1 MAKTEDMNE
10 IKSETAPETRIE
22 RKTESEQQTEPPFHC
37 GTVALLGVPN
47 VGKSTL
53 MNRIIGV
60 KVAIVTPKPQTT
72 RHRILGIHTDDQRQI
87 IFVDTPGIHKGAQ
100 QLNRNMVRVA
110 YAAAEEADVLA
121 IMQDASKPLDMPT
134 RKLIE
139 RFADGRLKQPRIHVL
154 NKVDRADKSRL
165 LPRLQ
170 QLQQL
175 DPGAKAYIPVSA
187 RKGTQ
192 TDSLIKE
199 LSKYLPEQPA
209 IHDPDW
215 FTDQSQ
221 RQLAGEY
228 VREQVFLSMHQE
240 IPFQTA
246 VDIERFEDLGD
257 IIEIEAVILV
267 GSERHKPMLIG
278 KAGGGMK
285 AVGTKARLGLEEI
298 LGSRVR
304 LNIWVKVDEDWFDHP
319 GKLIELGLGT
329 DS

>member
-1 MAKTEDMNE
+1 MATTEELNE
-10 IKSETAPETRIE
+10 TSFR
-22 RKTESEQQTEPPFHC
+22 C

-53 MNRIIGV
+53 MNYVIGA

-72 RHRILGIHTDDQRQI
+72 RHRILGIYTADDRQI
-87 IFVDTPGIHKGAQ
+87 IFVDTPGIHKGGQ

-110 YAAAEEADVLA
+110 YAAAEEAVVLA
-121 IMQDASKPLDMPT
+121 IMQDASKPLDQPT
-134 RKLIE
+134 RMLIE
-139 RFADGRLKQPRIHVL
+139 RFADGRLNQPRIHVL
-154 NKVDRADKSRL
+154 NKVDRADKARL

-170 QLQQL
+170 QMQQL

-192 TDSLIKE
+192 LDSLLNE
-199 LSKYLPEQPA
+199 LTKYLPLQPA

-221 RQLAGEY
+221 RQLAAEY

-246 VDIERFEDLGD
+246 VDIERFEDHGD
-257 IIEIEAVILV
+257 MIEIEAVILV

-278 KAGGGMK
+278 KGGGGMK
-285 AVGTKARLGLEEI
+285 AVGTKARMGLQEI
-298 LGSRVR
+298 LGCRVN
-304 LNIWVKVDEDWFDHP
+304 LNIWVKVDEDWFDHQ
-319 GKLIELGLGT
+319 GKLIDLGLGAEH
-329 DS
+329 

>member
-1 MAKTEDMNE
+1 MSDTLF
-10 IKSETAPETRIE
+10 R
-22 RKTESEQQTEPPFHC
+22 C

-53 MNRIIGV
+53 MNYLIGA

-72 RHRILGIHTDDQRQI
+72 RHRILGIYSDDARQI
-87 IFVDTPGIHKGAQ
+87 IFVDTPGIHKGAK

-121 IMQDASKPLDMPT
+121 IMQDASKPLDKPT
-134 RKLIE
+134 RMLIE

-154 NKVDRADKSRL
+154 NKVDRADKARL

-175 DPGAKAYIPVSA
+175 DLGAKAYVPVSA

-192 TDSLIKE
+192 TDALLDE
-199 LSKYLPEQPA
+199 LTRYLPEQPPL
-209 IHDPDW
+209 HDPEW

-221 RQLAGEY
+221 RQLAAEY

-246 VDIERFEDLGD
+246 VDIERFEEHGD
-257 IIEIEAVILV
+257 MVEIDAVILV

-278 KAGGGMK
+278 KGGEGMK
-285 AVGTKARLGLEEI
+285 SVGTRARKGLEEI
-298 LGSRVR
+298 LGCRVR
-304 LNIWVKVDEDWFDHP
+304 LNIWVKVDPDWFDHP
-319 GKLIELGLGT
+319 GKLLELGLGT
-329 DS
+329 DR

>member
-1 MAKTEDMNE
+1 MTD
-10 IKSETAPETRIE
+10 
-22 RKTESEQQTEPPFHC
+22 QPFHC

-53 MNRIIGV
+53 MNHLIGA

-72 RHRILGIHTDDQRQI
+72 RHRILGIYTDDSRQI
-87 IFVDTPGIHKGAQ
+87 IFVDTPGIHKGSK
-100 QLNRNMVRVA
+100 QLNKNMVRVA

-121 IMQDASKPLDMPT
+121 IMQDTSKPLDRPT
-134 RKLIE
+134 KMLIE
-139 RFADGRLKQPRIHVL
+139 RFADGRLTQPRIHVL

-175 DPGAKAYIPVSA
+175 DPGAMAYVPVSA

-192 TDSLIKE
+192 TDNLLNE
-199 LSKYLPEQPA
+199 LTRYLPVQPPL
-209 IHDPDW
+209 HDPDW

-221 RQLAGEY
+221 RQLAAEY

-246 VDIERFEDLGD
+246 VDIERFEEHGD
-257 IIEIEAVILV
+257 VVEIDAVILV

-278 KAGGGMK
+278 KGGGGMK
-285 AVGTKARLGLEEI
+285 AVGTRARKGLEDI
-298 LGSRVR
+298 LDCKVR
-304 LNIWVKVDEDWFDHP
+304 LNIWVKVDADWFNHP
-319 GKLIELGLGT
+319 GKLMDLGLGAEQ
-329 DS
+329 

>member
-1 MAKTEDMNE
+1 MATSEE
-10 IKSETAPETRIE
+10 IKE
-22 RKTESEQQTEPPFHC
+22 KPFHC
-37 GTVALLGVPN
+37 GTVALLGIPN

-53 MNRIIGV
+53 MNRVIGA

-72 RHRILGIHTDDQRQI
+72 RHRILGIHTDETCQM

-100 QLNRNMVRVA
+100 QLNRNMVRIA

-121 IMQDASKPLDMPT
+121 IMQDASKPLDKMT
-134 RKLIE
+134 KTLIE

-154 NKVDRADKSRL
+154 NKVDRADKARL

-175 DPGAKAYIPVSA
+175 DPGAKALIPVSA

-192 TDSLIKE
+192 LDSLLKE
-199 LSKYLPEQPA
+199 IAKYLPEQPA

-221 RQLAGEY
+221 RQLAAEY
-228 VREQVFLSMHQE
+228 VREQVFMSMHQE

-246 VDIERFEDLGD
+246 VDIERFEDMGD
-257 IIEIEAVILV
+257 IIEIEAAILV

-278 KAGGGMK
+278 KGGGGMK
-285 AVGTKARLGLEEI
+285 AVGTRARLGLEEI

-319 GKLIELGLGT
+319 GKLIDLGLGT
-329 DS
+329 DNY

>member
-1 MAKTEDMNE
+1 MSDEDF
-10 IKSETAPETRIE
+10 R
-22 RKTESEQQTEPPFHC
+22 C

-53 MNRIIGV
+53 MNYLIGA

-72 RHRILGIHTDDQRQI
+72 RHRILGIYTDDSRQI
-87 IFVDTPGIHKGAQ
+87 IFVDTPGIHKGSK

-134 RKLIE
+134 RTLIE
-139 RFADGRLKQPRIHVL
+139 RFSDGRLKQPRIHVL
-154 NKVDRADKSRL
+154 NKVDRADKARL

-175 DPGAKAYIPVSA
+175 DPGAMAYVPVSA

-192 TDSLIKE
+192 TDNLLNE
-199 LSKYLPEQPA
+199 LARYLPVQPPL
-209 IHDPDW
+209 HDPDW

-221 RQLAGEY
+221 RQLAAEY

-246 VDIERFEDLGD
+246 VDIERFEEHDD
-257 IIEIEAVILV
+257 VVEIDAVILV

-278 KAGGGMK
+278 KGGGGMK
-285 AVGTKARLGLEEI
+285 SVGTRARLGLEEI
-298 LGSRVR
+298 LGCKVR
-304 LNIWVKVDEDWFDHP
+304 LHIWVKVDADWFDHP
-319 GKLIELGLGT
+319 GKLMDLGLGT
-329 DS
+329 EQ

>member
-1 MAKTEDMNE
+1 MSD
-10 IKSETAPETRIE
+10 
-22 RKTESEQQTEPPFHC
+22 EPFRC

-53 MNRIIGV
+53 MNHLIGV

-72 RHRILGIHTDDQRQI
+72 RHRILGIYTDDSRQI
-87 IFVDTPGIHKGAQ
+87 IFVDTPGIHKGSK
-100 QLNRNMVRVA
+100 QLNKNMVRVA

-121 IMQDASKPLDMPT
+121 IMQDASKPLDRPT
-134 RKLIE
+134 KMLIE

-154 NKVDRADKSRL
+154 NKVDRADKARL

-175 DPGAKAYIPVSA
+175 DPGAMAYVPVSA
-187 RKGTQ
+187 RKGIQ
-192 TDSLIKE
+192 TDSLLNE
-199 LSKYLPEQPA
+199 LASHLPVQPA
-209 IHDPDW
+209 LHDPDW

-221 RQLAGEY
+221 RQLAAEY

-246 VDIERFEDLGD
+246 VDIERFEEHGD
-257 IIEIEAVILV
+257 VVEIDAVILV

-278 KAGGGMK
+278 KGGEGMK
-285 AVGTKARLGLEEI
+285 SVGTKARQGLEEI
-298 LGSRVR
+298 LGCRVR
-304 LNIWVKVDEDWFDHP
+304 LNLWVKVDADWFNHP
-319 GKLIELGLGT
+319 GKLMDLGLGAEQ
-329 DS
+329 

>member
-1 MAKTEDMNE
+1 MAKTEDVNDMKRE
-10 IKSETAPETRIE
+10 ATSEKKSEV
-22 RKTESEQQTEPPFHC
+22 PFHC

-110 YAAAEEADVLA
+110 YAAADEADVLA

-267 GSERHKPMLIG
+267 GNERHKPMLIG
-278 KAGGGMK
+278 KGGGGMK

-298 LGSRVR
+298 LGCRVR

-329 DS
+329 DK